1 MGPSPNSEVRHQNQ
15 LTVKTNALAL
25 IVEDDPATRALKQIV
40 LEADRFAVRT
50 ANNGEEWRRAI
61 RLARERCPAVILLGL
76 ALPTASGFD
85 VLKTFKGSAD
95 TAQISGRAYANLA
108 GEAEVDCVVGCRAGY
123 WIVSTPFM
131 PACSCPGSA
140 QK

>member
-1 MGPSPNSEVRHQNQ
+1 M
-15 LTVKTNALAL
+15 
-25 IVEDDPATRALKQIV
+25 VEDDPATRALEDIL
-40 LEADRFAVRT
+40 LEADGFAVLT
-50 ANNGEEWRRAI
+50 AKNGEQGI
-61 RLARERCPAVILLGL
+61 RLAREGCPAVILLDL